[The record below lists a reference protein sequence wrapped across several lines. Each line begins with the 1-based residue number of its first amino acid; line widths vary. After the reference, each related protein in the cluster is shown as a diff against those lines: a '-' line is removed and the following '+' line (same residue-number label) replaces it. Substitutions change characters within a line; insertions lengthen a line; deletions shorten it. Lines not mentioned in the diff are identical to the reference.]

1 VTFEEFAAAKVN
13 LYLQVIG
20 RRPDGYHVLDSLVV
34 FVDIGDRVSVS
45 LADRL
50 SLEITGPFKADLG
63 LDYDDN
69 LVLRAARALAAEIGI
84 EARVAVELGK
94 NLPVAAGI
102 GGGSADAAATLRA
115 LMRLWAASLDRDRL
129 FALALGLGADVPVC
143 LDTGAAVM
151 CGIGDRLEPAP
162 ANWPKLHLV
171 LVNPGCALS
180 TVAVFAARDGAF
192 TVARPLDLPSPSLGD
207 VVAVLSARQNDLE
220 PIARRLEPAI
230 DATLASL
237 TGQPHCL
244 LARMSGSGA
253 TCFGL
258 FPSAGAASRA
268 AAGLRAAHAGWWVA
282 AGSTL

>member
-1 VTFEEFAAAKVN
+1 MTFEEFAAAKVN

-102 GGGSADAAATLRA
+102 GGGSADV
-115 LMRLWAASLDRDRL
+115 D
-129 FALALGLGADVPVC
+129 
-143 LDTGAAVM
+143 
-151 CGIGDRLEPAP
+151 CGP
-162 ANWPKLHLV
+162 
-171 LVNPGCALS
+171 
-180 TVAVFAARDGAF
+180 
-192 TVARPLDLPSPSLGD
+192 
-207 VVAVLSARQNDLE
+207 Q
-220 PIARRLEPAI
+220 
-230 DATLASL
+230 
-237 TGQPHCL
+237 
-244 LARMSGSGA
+244 
-253 TCFGL
+253 
-258 FPSAGAASRA
+258 AG
-268 AAGLRAAHAGWWVA
+268 
-282 AGSTL
+282 